1 MSRIPFVLAVSD
13 RRGGDARDWADW
25 CAALAEAGVDSLQV
39 RERELADRELLD
51 RIEAARAAFPPPNL
65 LLVNRR
71 FDLALAGG
79 ADGVHLPSDGLPARA
94 VRASVGAGFRVG
106 RSTHHREEIEALAA
120 EGAVDYAVFGPI
132 FATPSKRDILEPRGL
147 DELAAACAAGLP
159 VIAIGGVDSANAGEV
174 LAAGA
179 AGIAAIRAVAE
190 PVSARA
196 LVAAAHAARARA

>member
-1 MSRIPFVLAVSD
+1 
-13 RRGGDARDWADW
+13 
-25 CAALAEAGVDSLQV
+25 
-39 RERELADRELLD
+39 
-51 RIEAARAAFPPPNL
+51 
-65 LLVNRR
+65 
-71 FDLALAGG
+71 
-79 ADGVHLPSDGLPARA
+79 
-94 VRASVGAGFRVG
+94 
-106 RSTHHREEIEALAA
+106 A
-120 EGAVDYAVFGPI
+120 EGAVDYVVFGPI